1 MTGNWLTSALSVS
14 VLIFGFLT
22 GNSELAAQGSNGDD
36 FTFVR
41 IRYTS
46 GGPNFQY
53 RNFFGPRWES
63 WTVDYPTAEQNFLKG
78 IGNWTS
84 INVAKHPVTLSLL
97 DSDFFRY
104 PFAYMVEVGY
114 MALSQVEADTLRE
127 WLLRGGFLMVDDFHG
142 PYEWQH
148 FVHEMKLVFPERSI
162 IDIPIDHPIFH
173 CYYDF
178 DHLTQIP
185 GLGSVLSGR
194 TYEKGGVQQHCM
206 GIFDDQNRLMV
217 LVSRNMDMGDGW
229 EHTYDP
235 RYPPK
240 FSVEAYKLG
249 INFVVYALT
258 H

>member
-1 MTGNWLTSALSVS
+1 MNCKGLHTLQIVLLFLLLLSVARES
-14 VLIFGFLT
+14 
-22 GNSELAAQGSNGDD
+22 SAQGSNGDE

-46 GGPNFQY
+46 GGYNFEH
-53 RNFFGPRWES
+53 RNIFGPRWHS
-63 WTVDYPTAEQNFLKG
+63 WSVDYPTAEQNFLKG
-78 IGNWTS
+78 IRNWTS
-84 INVAKHPVTLSLL
+84 VNVAEDPVTLSLL
-97 DSDFFRY
+97 DSEFYRY

-114 MALSQVEADTLRE
+114 MALNQQEADTLAE

-148 FVHEMKLVFPERSI
+148 FVEQMHMVFPDRAI
-162 IDIPIDHPIFH
+162 VDIPLSHPIFH
-173 CYYDF
+173 CFYDF

-185 GLGSVLSGR
+185 GLGSVLNGR

-217 LVSRNMDMGDGW
+217 LVIHNMDMGDAW

-235 RYPPK
+235 RYPPQ
-240 FSVEAYKLG
+240 FSIEAYKLG